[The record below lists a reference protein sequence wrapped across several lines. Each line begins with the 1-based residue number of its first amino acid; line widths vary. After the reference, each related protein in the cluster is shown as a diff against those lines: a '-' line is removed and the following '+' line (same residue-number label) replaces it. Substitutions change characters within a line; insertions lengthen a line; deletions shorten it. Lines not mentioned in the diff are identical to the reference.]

1 MHSLNHPDTFVMLI
15 MEVESEKHRSYLPGV
30 TPDQKNFTRA
40 SRHGGDT
47 PRKFT
52 PGVTPGVL
60 RPSLNDNKF
69 YINCTTKIP
78 LNTYINEIR
87 KK

>member
-15 MEVESEKHRSYLPGV
+15 MDVASEKYRSYLPGV
-30 TPDQKNFTRA
+30 TPDQIFFTRV

-52 PGVTPGVL
+52 PGVTPGVFW
-60 RPSLNDNKF
+60 PSLNDKM
-69 YINCTTKIP
+69 IRLKI
-78 LNTYINEIR
+78 TFVIMSSR
-87 KK
+87 SFS